1 MWVDNGKITSQ
12 PRQPDFRT
20 RLVLVWLSGCYT
32 LLEDDVYE
40 IPESVEE
47 LFNNG
52 ERSYSITDPEQS
64 GDNIF
69 AMNLFLE
76 CVGVPAEMV
85 ECDDGTQV
93 TLNAGKRRIVIDSG
107 GLGDFHLHGY
117 DVTVL
122 DA

>member
-1 MWVDNGKITSQ
+1 MVNYYNEVDNCENGM
-12 PRQPDFRT
+12 
-20 RLVLVWLSGCYT
+20 
-32 LLEDDVYE
+32 YE
-40 IPESVEE
+40 IPGSVEE

-52 ERSYSITDPEQS
+52 EQSYSITDPNQS

-85 ECDDGTQV
+85 ECDYGTQV
-93 TLNAGKRRIVIDSG
+93 TLFNGEQRIVIDSG

-117 DVTVL
+117 DVTVM
-122 DA
+122 DE